1 MASTR
6 EFLVP
11 LLSFLGDGEIHSIMS
26 CYVHL
31 TKKFPS
37 EKRYLKSR
45 IEGKTKIGII
55 HTADYIRTADAIH
68 VLRQGKLLKNIPH
81 MSKLG
86 YFTITYQGLELLRE
100 PNIEIKRKIL
110 ELYEHWDKQNKKKEK

>member
-1 MASTR
+1 MKSTR
-6 EFLVP
+6 ELLVP
-11 LLSFLGDGEIHSIMS
+11 LLSFLGDGEVHTIMA

-45 IEGKTKIGII
+45 TEGKTKIGITA
-55 HTADYIRTADAIH
+55 TADYIRTGDAIH
-68 VLRQGKLLKNIPH
+68 VLRYGKLLKNIPH
-81 MSKLG
+81 MTKLG

-110 ELYEHWDKQNKKKEK
+110 ELFEYWNEKNKKRN

>member
-1 MASTR
+1 MVTTR
-6 EFLVP
+6 DFLVP
-11 LLSFLGDGEIHSIMS
+11 LLSFIGDGEIHTIRA
-26 CYVHL
+26 CYLHL

-37 EKRYLKSR
+37 EKNYLKSR
-45 IEGKTKIGII
+45 MKNTKKLNDTKTS
-55 HTADYIRTADAIH
+55 DYIRTADAIH

-86 YFTITYQGLELLRE
+86 FFTITWQGVELLRE

-110 ELYEHWDKQNKKKEK
+110 ELYEHWEKQKKK